1 MQLSSRNQLKG
12 KIKELKKGPVT
23 TEVIIEVKDP
33 TEIVAAITT
42 GSAESMALKAGDD
55 VIALIKANSVII
67 GK

>member
-23 TEVIIEVKDP
+23 TEVTIEVKDP
-33 TEIVAAITT
+33 ATIVAAITT
-42 GSAESMALKAGDD
+42 GSADSMDLKAGDD
-55 VIALIKANSVII
+55 VVALIKANSVII